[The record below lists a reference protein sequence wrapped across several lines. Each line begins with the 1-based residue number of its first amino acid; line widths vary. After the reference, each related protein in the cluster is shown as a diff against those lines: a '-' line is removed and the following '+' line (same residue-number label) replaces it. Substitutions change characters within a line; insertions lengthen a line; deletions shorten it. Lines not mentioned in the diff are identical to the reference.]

1 MEEELRQQERE
12 REREKERTREIERER
27 QWEQEVQREKDR
39 EREKQR
45 ELEIKKERG
54 RDIQAVKAMEKRHLS
69 LEPLANTHSISQ
81 PHPYTQRQPMKE
93 RGKLEEIL
101 AANRAGMRERSKHTI
116 KQAILTLFFWKTQ
129 NKIL

>member
-1 MEEELRQQERE
+1 MEEELRQQERERERE

-54 RDIQAVKAMEKRHLS
+54 RDIQAVKAVEKRHLS
-69 LEPLANTHSISQ
+69 LEPQANTHSISQ
-81 PHPYTQRQPMKE
+81 PHLYTQRPLVQE
-93 RGKLEEIL
+93 RGKLEERL
-101 AANRAGMRERSKHTI
+101 AANRAGMREREREIQTQSN
-116 KQAILTLFFWKTQ
+116 KQY
-129 NKIL
+129 